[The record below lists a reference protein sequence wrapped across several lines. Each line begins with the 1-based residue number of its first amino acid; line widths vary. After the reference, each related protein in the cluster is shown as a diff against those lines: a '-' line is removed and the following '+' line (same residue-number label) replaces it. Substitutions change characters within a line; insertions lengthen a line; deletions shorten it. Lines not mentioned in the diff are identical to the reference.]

1 MSIKIPDNAPDNIEL
16 TRSLYLKDE
25 VELMIMNS
33 LLCKKSINE
42 ILFWVAEFYYSGY
55 CVELWDILWRCYYDF
70 YAFTNPKL
78 EYTLLK
84 KHCAWNKTRK
94 RKINNVSKSK
104 SIGYIIDFIKTLR
117 ICSSTPDIFI
127 FRLQV
132 EKCHSTTK
140 LIKYKGRKP
149 TILSKYDNKYK
160 HFIHSIHKNDKTN
173 IMYYLNNYDPDE
185 LYLPMIT
192 YFETDKNIQLNKQHS
207 LMIWNKLMYSK
218 KHVLLGIY
226 KMMFQIETNVNSH
239 KIIIKH
245 NKENIAYMQGLRH
258 YKGAPHKFLKTMRH
272 FNINKNIGCFALSR
286 FQVDN
291 LNTAIWY
298 HWEYYAFNNPI
309 WNERFRIY
317 NGVINPNTKEIDFK
331 NETYLEKFYEKYG
344 YEPDEQSQD
353 VHDKAYIPIQK
364 QSISKWLNTI
374 FGMNSSHYINN
385 DNAVNSI
392 IVENI
397 LGSTR
402 WKKLKYNK

>member
-1 MSIKIPDNAPDNIEL
+1 
-16 TRSLYLKDE
+16 
-25 VELMIMNS
+25 
-33 LLCKKSINE
+33 
-42 ILFWVAEFYYSGY
+42 
-55 CVELWDILWRCYYDF
+55 
-70 YAFTNPKL
+70 
-78 EYTLLK
+78 
-84 KHCAWNKTRK
+84 
-94 RKINNVSKSK
+94 
-104 SIGYIIDFIKTLR
+104 
-117 ICSSTPDIFI
+117 
-127 FRLQV
+127 
-132 EKCHSTTK
+132 
-140 LIKYKGRKP
+140 
-149 TILSKYDNKYK
+149 
-160 HFIHSIHKNDKTN
+160 
-173 IMYYLNNYDPDE
+173 
-185 LYLPMIT
+185 
-192 YFETDKNIQLNKQHS
+192 
-207 LMIWNKLMYSK
+207 
-218 KHVLLGIY
+218 VLLGIY

-245 NKENIAYMQGLRH
+245 NEENIAYMQGLRH
-258 YKGAPHKFLKTMRH
+258 YKGVPHKFLKTMRH

-286 FQVDN
+286 FQLDN

-364 QSISKWLNTI
+364 QSISKWLNTV

-402 WKKLKYNK
+402 WKKIEI